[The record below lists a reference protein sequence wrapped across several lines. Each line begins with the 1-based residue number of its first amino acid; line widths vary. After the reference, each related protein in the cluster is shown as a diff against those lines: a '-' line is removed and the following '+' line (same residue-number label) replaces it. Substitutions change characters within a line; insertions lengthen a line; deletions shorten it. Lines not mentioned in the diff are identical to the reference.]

1 MIRISYHHIVFVALL
16 EIGKTTMI
24 ATISPEAQFTDES
37 VSTCHFAQR
46 VALVKN
52 SASVNEE
59 VEPELVIQRLRAEV
73 RRLREEVEFLSRK
86 NDNDEGD
93 GGETHAQ
100 ELSPQQMSE
109 LTESI
114 HNYVQDRDKS
124 SHLDFCGGI
133 TLPRIRAVCSIF
145 KDFLL
150 RKPNERI
157 VDDEKS
163 NSDDES
169 LEKNERSFTPKNKAI
184 GQNVREEGR
193 STTQAPSDNGSEKGN
208 RSKANNCVC
217 GVPLCRDQR
226 VITEPNLAFAWFKD
240 RYPGTAAIDESKNL
254 LKTKITEVYYF
265 CQRVACRFCYSL
277 DNLYATNN
285 HLLLIQAK
293 NTGRMIEE
301 IRSRIRQHKEAI
313 EKVRASHAISM
324 VSGHEEKLSEC
335 VEEKL
340 HCDAIIKEKVA
351 YKETL
356 DRLGGL
362 KGSIEKIQQ
371 LVETSRLKLQAD
383 FETWYRQVCSE
394 ENRSNDDAESRLYTR
409 GNEDRREEMTCDARR
424 PSLSVDEVRGHAGDK
439 PEVGKQPTAETQKEF
454 NLPAGVKLTGNH
466 QVDEDIIA
474 FYKAKE
480 VLLSKLKR

>member
-1 MIRISYHHIVFVALL
+1 MNQNSTRSHCIFTIMLEKRMPGADSVIRSKLNIVDLAGSERVSRTTSSAGQTSRSENTSIPRLFFLEMVIVALIHG
-16 EIGKTTMI
+16 EISNNVHVPYRNSMMTSVLRDSLGGKTTMI

-86 NDNDEGD
+86 NDDDEGD
-93 GGETHAQ
+93 GGEKQ
-100 ELSPQQMSE
+100 IRSLSQQQMSE
-109 LTESI
+109 LTESV
-114 HNYVQDRDKS
+114 HKYVQDNDNS

-157 VDDEKS
+157 VDDDTS

-193 STTQAPSDNGSEKGN
+193 STTQAPSDNRSEKGD
-208 RSKANNCVC
+208 RSKGSNCVC
-217 GVPLCRDQR
+217 GVPLCSDQR

-240 RYPGTAAIDESKNL
+240 RYPGTAAIDDSKNL
-254 LKTKITEVYYF
+254 LKTKISEVYYF
-265 CQRVACRFCYSL
+265 YQKVECRFYYSL
-277 DNLYATNN
+277 NNSYATNN

-293 NTGRMIEE
+293 NTGRTIEE

-313 EKVRASHAISM
+313 EKVRASHALSM
-324 VSGHEEKLSEC
+324 VSGREEKLSEC
-335 VEEKL
+335 VEDKL

-351 YKETL
+351 PSI
-356 DRLGGL
+356 GNC
-362 KGSIEKIQQ
+362 GSI
-371 LVETSRLKLQAD
+371 
-383 FETWYRQVCSE
+383 
-394 ENRSNDDAESRLYTR
+394 
-409 GNEDRREEMTCDARR
+409 
-424 PSLSVDEVRGHAGDK
+424 
-439 PEVGKQPTAETQKEF
+439 
-454 NLPAGVKLTGNH
+454 
-466 QVDEDIIA
+466 
-474 FYKAKE
+474 
-480 VLLSKLKR
+480 